1 MSSIVE
7 IGYDPSVSN
16 HLVTSAR
23 GRCTEV
29 HSYPMQQRVIGLCV
43 ALLGPMS
50 QRIQST
56 KIEKTMVPGS
66 IFVVGSRYTRKQVG
80 AILIMVP

>member
-1 MSSIVE
+1 
-7 IGYDPSVSN
+7 
-16 HLVTSAR
+16 
-23 GRCTEV
+23 
-29 HSYPMQQRVIGLCV
+29 MQQRVTGLWV

-50 QRIQST
+50 QRVQST

-66 IFVVGSRYTRKQVG
+66 VFVVGSRYTRKQVV